1 MEVRFNV
8 CANLEGVVGRKKRI
22 SWKKTVCERF
32 LKDRQ

>member
-8 CANLEGVVGRKKRI
+8 CSDLKGVLGRKKGI
-22 SWKKTVCERF
+22 SCKKTVCERF